1 MRGRRSRSTASISSR
16 RRDNVR
22 DWNEKWRTLRPLV
35 RLFKPR
41 KEGRQGEALPY
52 SHSYAMRIVR
62 NARRK
67 AGLPEHVTLTACR
80 HGGMTELGDASLTEQ
95 GVMASV
101 PLSEAKAQKR
111 RDAEDDQAPRK
122 RGLSGVLDAVQVNGG
137 SLSQRKLARQIGV
150 ARRTV
155 ERALGELAAAGAVV
169 LGAGRTGTRL
179 AASPEDARP
188 AALGGMNAR

>member
-1 MRGRRSRSTASISSR
+1 
-16 RRDNVR
+16 
-22 DWNEKWRTLRPLV
+22 
-35 RLFKPR
+35 
-41 KEGRQGEALPY
+41 
-52 SHSYAMRIVR
+52 MRIVR

-169 LGAGRTGTRL
+169 LEAGRTGTRL